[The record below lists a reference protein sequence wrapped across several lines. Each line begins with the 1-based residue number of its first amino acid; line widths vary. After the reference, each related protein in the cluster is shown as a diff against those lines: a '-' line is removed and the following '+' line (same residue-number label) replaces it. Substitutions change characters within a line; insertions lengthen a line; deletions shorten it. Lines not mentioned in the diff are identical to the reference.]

1 MSRDRHPATADGEA
15 APLLP
20 TRGAPAAGGSSGSGS
35 GRGNGGGGGDGSGAP
50 MSQRAALAALVRTF
64 FVLGVTAFG
73 GPPAH
78 MGLMHAAFTRRP
90 EGGDGDG
97 DGGDGG
103 GSGGGGGRKLTVP
116 DAAFV
121 ELFALASALPGPSS
135 TQLAAALGAT
145 FAGIPGALAALSMW
159 ILPAFTVLTA
169 VGSTFYVPPGGGGGG
184 GGGDGAVGA
193 AVETVT
199 HYAGGFIAAA
209 TAHVVLAAL
218 AIVRRT
224 VGGDGLLGGVA
235 VVSTAVGLLVPPARV
250 PAAFGGVLLLGAA
263 AVSVRHATVC
273 RGWGGAAAA
282 RGGAGDDSAAPT
294 SAAATP
300 AAATEWTSNMSRATG
315 AALLGATAVAT
326 AVAVVA
332 LHRPTPPGLWVAV
345 PATFWL
351 MGVGVFGGGLVLL
364 PMIIRTVV
372 EASWLPAPVFL
383 TGFALSQ
390 TLPGPLFNLSAFV
403 GAAVLGGLPGAA
415 AAAGA
420 LFAPGLGLLLGVLPY
435 WESLRG
441 APALRRVLTGVNAA
455 AAGLIIGGVYLLAAR
470 ALRGPAEF
478 CIAVAAAA
486 VAIQAGAP
494 PPATIVAGGVAGAIA
509 VAAGVGGPF

>member
-1 MSRDRHPATADGEA
+1 MSRDRNPDTSDGEA

-20 TRGAPAAGGSSGSGS
+20 TRGTTTSSGGSSGNGS
-35 GRGNGGGGGDGSGAP
+35 GGGGGP
-50 MSQRAALAALVRTF
+50 PLTRRATLAILLRTF
-64 FVLGVTAFG
+64 FVLGITAFG

-78 MGLMHAAFTRRP
+78 IGLMHAAFVRRP
-90 EGGDGDG
+90 EDGD
-97 DGGDGG
+97 DD
-103 GSGGGGGRKLTVP
+103 GGGGRRRKLTVL

-121 ELFALASALPGPSS
+121 ELFALSSALPGPSS

-145 FAGIPGALAALSMW
+145 FAGIPGALAVLSVW

-169 VGSTFYVPPGGGGGG
+169 VGSTFYVSAGSGSGGRA
-184 GGGDGAVGA
+184 DGVVGA

-199 HYAGGFIAAA
+199 HYAGGFVAAA
-209 TAHVVLAAL
+209 TAHVVLAAV

-224 VGGDGLLGGVA
+224 VGGDGLLGVVA

-263 AVSVRHATVC
+263 AVSVRHAAVS
-273 RGWGGAAAA
+273 RGWMAGADDTDGPA
-282 RGGAGDDSAAPT
+282 GATGTT
-294 SAAATP
+294 S
-300 AAATEWTSNMSRATG
+300 AAATEWTSNVSRSTG
-315 AALLGATAVAT
+315 AVLLAATAVAT
-326 AVAVVA
+326 VVAVVA

-351 MGVGVFGGGLVLL
+351 MGVGVFGGGIVLL
-364 PMIIRTVV
+364 PMILRTVV

-415 AAAGA
+415 AVSAS
-420 LFAPGLGLLLGVLPY
+420 LFAPGIALLLGVLPY
-435 WESLRG
+435 WESLRS
-441 APALRRVLTGVNAA
+441 APALRRVLAGVNAA

-470 ALRGPAEF
+470 AIRGPSEF
-478 CIAVAAAA
+478 CIAIAAAA
-486 VAIQAGAP
+486 AAIQGGAP
-494 PPATIVAGGVAGAIA
+494 PPVTIVGGGVVGALA